1 MDDDGKSFENPEIST
16 VANNNLSGALPS
28 PLYSESHQ
36 RQTDR
41 TKKVG
46 ATSNKRLRDEDD
58 SEEGDNSK
66 EQNQQLSKRPRTD
79 DETGAHHQQPFLTVY
94 RYNGVQNDE
103 HH

>member
-1 MDDDGKSFENPEIST
+1 MTEPSRVLCT
-16 VANNNLSGALPS
+16 ANLIRDKPVGGHSG
-28 PLYSESHQ
+28 
-36 RQTDR
+36 R

-58 SEEGDNSK
+58 SEDGDNSK

>member
-1 MDDDGKSFENPEIST
+1 MDDDAG
-16 VANNNLSGALPS
+16 
-28 PLYSESHQ
+28 
-36 RQTDR
+36 R

-58 SEEGDNSK
+58 SEDGDNSK